1 MRKNVLLAVVL
12 LAVFAW
18 VPKAHADGLQIG
30 CTGATVCSPGGIE
43 TTTSTNPTFDVSLV
57 GNGSGNESG
66 ELWIAVLT
74 PVTSGANFT
83 GPSNNTLWSA
93 LGETGGHNHN
103 FANSVSNDPSFTSAD
118 TGFMVTDFDTHQM
131 LTGSGTSSVI
141 TPGTFAAGTM
151 FVAFTENSSDAIAA
165 DSPLSESLVITG
177 TTGTGSTPA
186 PEPAAFS
193 LLAMGLLSLVGITR
207 RRLAKS

>member
-1 MRKNVLLAVVL
+1 ML
-12 LAVFAW
+12 AW
-18 VPKAHADGLQIG
+18 VPTSRADGLQIA
-30 CTGATVCSPGGIE
+30 CTGTTTCSPGGIQ

-93 LGETGGHNHN
+93 LGETGGNNHN

-118 TGFMVTDFDTHQM
+118 TGFMVSDFDTGQV
-131 LTGSGTSSVI
+131 LNGSGTSSVI
-141 TPGTFAAGTM
+141 TPGTFSAGTM

-177 TTGTGSTPA
+177 SGGPTTT
-186 PEPAAFS
+186 PEPAAF
-193 LLAMGLLSLVGITR
+193 LLLGMGLLSLVGITR
-207 RRLAKS
+207 LRLVRS